1 MKIEDFK
8 EDFPDVKVQELTS
21 KEILPRK
28 EVQNIVLQMCN
39 MMEFGLIYFEHR
51 GKSIKVYTSYDL
63 YHFAQKLKPGYQIKI
78 NNIDYEVVSEVPFF
92 VSNTLC
98 LRLKAGE
105 LEDVYDIAD
114 LYKCQNEEG

>member
-21 KEILPRK
+21 KVILPRK
-28 EVQNIVLQMCN
+28 EVQNIVLQMCK
-39 MMEFGLIYFEHR
+39 MMEFGLIYFENWD
-51 GKSIKVYTSYDL
+51 KSIKVYTSDDL
-63 YHFAQKLKPGYQIKI
+63 YHFSQKLKPGYQIKI
-78 NNIDYEVVSEVPFF
+78 NNIDYEVVSDEPFF

-114 LYKCQNEEG
+114 LYKYQNMEG

>member
-1 MKIEDFK
+1 MRIEDFK
-8 EDFPDVKVQELTS
+8 KDFPDVKVQKLIS
-21 KEILPRK
+21 KEILPRQ
-28 EVQNIVLQMCN
+28 EIQNIVLQMCK
-39 MMEFGLIYFEHR
+39 MMKFGLITFENR
-51 GKSIKVYTSYDL
+51 AKSITVYTSYDL